1 MKAAFDESTPADA
14 MPFTVYVA
22 SKTEGERAAWKWVKN
37 NKPAFEFNA
46 VLPYYTVSKR
56 MGQKSGGFN
65 APYLLIHIVKSSV
78 KSFTPKYL
86 ALP

>member
-1 MKAAFDESTPADA
+1 MTVKAAFDKSTPADA

-22 SKTEGERAAWKWVKN
+22 SKTEAERAAWKWVEN

-56 MGQKSGGFN
+56 MGQNSRG
-65 APYLLIHIVKSSV
+65 LIALYWLIRIRKARSSP
-78 KSFTPKYL
+78 SP
-86 ALP
+86 